1 MNREKSIFEQMG
13 GTYVQVGG
21 YLLPS
26 LGIATIEESRSI
38 GKYGLLCKSY
48 LKDYKPGWY
57 QSMLLTGK
65 LDKHLVDI
73 DEQARER
80 FERIIEQMKQ
90 VEQVTEELKAKD
102 LLAWVQ
108 AMNSIC
114 NRADENVR
122 QQLIYN

>member
-108 AMNSIC
+108 AMNSIW
-114 NRADENVR
+114 NRADEIVR

>member
-114 NRADENVR
+114 NRADEIVR

>member
-1 MNREKSIFEQMG
+1 
-13 GTYVQVGG
+13 
-21 YLLPS
+21 
-26 LGIATIEESRSI
+26 
-38 GKYGLLCKSY
+38 
-48 LKDYKPGWY
+48 
-57 QSMLLTGK
+57 MLLTGK

-114 NRADENVR
+114 NRADEIVR

>member
-26 LGIATIEESRSI
+26 LGIAPIEESRSI
-38 GKYGLLCKSY
+38 GKYGLLRKSY
-48 LKDYKPGWY
+48 LKDHKPGWY
-57 QSMLLTGK
+57 QSMLLTRK
-65 LDKHLVDI
+65 LDKYLVDI

-80 FERIIEQMKQ
+80 FERIVEQIKRA
-90 VEQVTEELKAKD
+90 EQVTEELKAKD
-102 LLAWVQ
+102 QLAWVQ

-114 NRADENVR
+114 NRADEIVR
-122 QQLIYN
+122 QELIYN

>member
-48 LKDYKPGWY
+48 LKEYKPGWY

-114 NRADENVR
+114 NRADEIVR

>member
-108 AMNSIC
+108 AMDSIC
-114 NRADENVR
+114 NRADEIVR

>member
-38 GKYGLLCKSY
+38 GKYGLHCKSY

-114 NRADENVR
+114 NRADEIVR

>member
-26 LGIATIEESRSI
+26 LGIAPIEESRSI

-114 NRADENVR
+114 NRADEIVR

>member
-26 LGIATIEESRSI
+26 LGIATIEESSSI

-114 NRADENVR
+114 NRADEIVR

>member
-1 MNREKSIFEQMG
+1 MNRENSIFEQMG
-13 GTYVQVGG
+13 GTYVQLGG

-26 LGIATIEESRSI
+26 LGIAPIEESRSI
-38 GKYGLLCKSY
+38 GKYGLLRKSY
-48 LKDYKPGWY
+48 LIDHKTGWY

-80 FERIIEQMKQ
+80 FERIIEQMKR
-90 VEQVTEELKAKD
+90 VEQVIEELKAKD
-102 LLAWVQ
+102 PLAWVQ

-114 NRADENVR
+114 NRADEIVR
-122 QQLIYN
+122 QELIYN

>member
-90 VEQVTEELKAKD
+90 VEQVNEELKAKD

-114 NRADENVR
+114 NRADEIVR

>member
-1 MNREKSIFEQMG
+1 
-13 GTYVQVGG
+13 
-21 YLLPS
+21 
-26 LGIATIEESRSI
+26 
-38 GKYGLLCKSY
+38 
-48 LKDYKPGWY
+48 
-57 QSMLLTGK
+57 
-65 LDKHLVDI
+65 LVDI

-114 NRADENVR
+114 NRADEIVR

>member
-1 MNREKSIFEQMG
+1 MNRENSIFEQMG
-13 GTYVQVGG
+13 GTYVRLGG

-26 LGIATIEESRSI
+26 LGIAPIEESRSI
-38 GKYGLLCKSY
+38 GKYGLLRRSY
-48 LKDYKPGWY
+48 LKDHKTGWY

-80 FERIIEQMKQ
+80 FERIIEQMKR

-102 LLAWVQ
+102 PLAWVQ

-114 NRADENVR
+114 NRADEIVR
-122 QQLIYN
+122 QELIYN

>member
-1 MNREKSIFEQMG
+1 M
-13 GTYVQVGG
+13 QVGG

-114 NRADENVR
+114 NRADEIVR

>member
-1 MNREKSIFEQMG
+1 MG

-114 NRADENVR
+114 NRADEIVR

>member
-65 LDKHLVDI
+65 LDKHLVNI

-114 NRADENVR
+114 NRADEIVR

>member
-1 MNREKSIFEQMG
+1 MNRENSIFEQMG
-13 GTYVQVGG
+13 GTYVQLGG

-26 LGIATIEESRSI
+26 LGIASIEESRSI
-38 GKYGLLCKSY
+38 GKYGLLRKSY
-48 LKDYKPGWY
+48 LKDHKPGWY

-80 FERIIEQMKQ
+80 FERIIEQMKR

-102 LLAWVQ
+102 PLAWVGQ
-108 AMNSIC
+108 IQTLGFGTKS
-114 NRADENVR
+114 
-122 QQLIYN
+122 QL

>member
-48 LKDYKPGWY
+48 LKDYKPCWY

-114 NRADENVR
+114 NRADEIVR

>member
-21 YLLPS
+21 YLILS

-38 GKYGLLCKSY
+38 GKYGLLRKSY
-48 LKDYKPGWY
+48 LKDHKPGWY

-80 FERIIEQMKQ
+80 FERIIEQMKR
-90 VEQVTEELKAKD
+90 VEQVTEELKARD
-102 LLAWVQ
+102 PLAWVQ

-114 NRADENVR
+114 NRADEIVR
-122 QQLIYN
+122 QELIYN

>member
-38 GKYGLLCKSY
+38 GEYGLLCKSY

-114 NRADENVR
+114 NRADEIVR

>member
-1 MNREKSIFEQMG
+1 MNRENSIFEQMG
-13 GTYVQVGG
+13 GTYVQLGG

-26 LGIATIEESRSI
+26 LGIAPIEESRSI
-38 GKYGLLCKSY
+38 GKYGLLRKSY
-48 LKDYKPGWY
+48 LKDHKTGWY

-80 FERIIEQMKQ
+80 FERIIEQMKR

-102 LLAWVQ
+102 PLAWVQ
-108 AMNSIC
+108 AMNTNC
-114 NRADENVR
+114 NRADEIVR
-122 QQLIYN
+122 QELIYN

>member
-1 MNREKSIFEQMG
+1 MNRENSIFEQMG
-13 GTYVQVGG
+13 GTYVQLGG

-26 LGIATIEESRSI
+26 LGIAPIEESRSI
-38 GKYGLLCKSY
+38 GKYGLLRKSY
-48 LKDYKPGWY
+48 LKDHKTGWY

-80 FERIIEQMKQ
+80 FERIIEQMKR

-114 NRADENVR
+114 NRADEIVR

>member
-1 MNREKSIFEQMG
+1 MNRENSIFEQMG
-13 GTYVQVGG
+13 GTYVQLGG

-26 LGIATIEESRSI
+26 LGIAPIEESRSI
-38 GKYGLLCKSY
+38 GKYGLLRKSY
-48 LKDYKPGWY
+48 LIDHKTGWY

-80 FERIIEQMKQ
+80 FERIIEQMKR
-90 VEQVTEELKAKD
+90 VEQVTEELKVKD
-102 LLAWVQ
+102 PLAWVQ

-114 NRADENVR
+114 NRANEIVR
-122 QQLIYN
+122 QELIYN

>member
-13 GTYVQVGG
+13 GTYVQVRG

-26 LGIATIEESRSI
+26 LGIAPIEESRSI
-38 GKYGLLCKSY
+38 GKYGLLRKSY
-48 LKDYKPGWY
+48 LIDHKTGWY

-114 NRADENVR
+114 NRADEIVR
-122 QQLIYN
+122 QELIYN

>member
-1 MNREKSIFEQMG
+1 M
-13 GTYVQVGG
+13 
-21 YLLPS
+21 
-26 LGIATIEESRSI
+26 
-38 GKYGLLCKSY
+38 
-48 LKDYKPGWY
+48 
-57 QSMLLTGK
+57 
-65 LDKHLVDI
+65 VDI

-114 NRADENVR
+114 NRADEIVR

>member
-90 VEQVTEELKAKD
+90 VEQDTEELKAKD

-114 NRADENVR
+114 NRADEIVR

>member
-1 MNREKSIFEQMG
+1 MNRENSIFEQMG
-13 GTYVQVGG
+13 GTYVHLGG

-26 LGIATIEESRSI
+26 LGIAPIEESRSI
-38 GKYGLLCKSY
+38 GKYGLLRKSY
-48 LKDYKPGWY
+48 LKDHKTGWY

-80 FERIIEQMKQ
+80 FERIIEQMKR
-90 VEQVTEELKAKD
+90 VEQVTEELKAKNP
-102 LLAWVQ
+102 LAWVQ

-114 NRADENVR
+114 NRADEIVR
-122 QQLIYN
+122 QELIYN

>member
-1 MNREKSIFEQMG
+1 MNRENSIFEQMG
-13 GTYVQVGG
+13 GTYVQLGG

-26 LGIATIEESRSI
+26 LGIAPIEESRSI
-38 GKYGLLCKSY
+38 GKYGLLRKSY
-48 LKDYKPGWY
+48 LIDHKTGWY

-114 NRADENVR
+114 NRADEIVR

>member
-73 DEQARER
+73 DEQARDR

-114 NRADENVR
+114 NRADEIVR

>member
-80 FERIIEQMKQ
+80 FERIIEQMKR

-114 NRADENVR
+114 NRADEIVR

>member
-1 MNREKSIFEQMG
+1 MNRENSIFEQMG

-73 DEQARER
+73 DEQAREQ

-114 NRADENVR
+114 NRTDEIVR
-122 QQLIYN
+122 QELIYN